1 MFESR
6 RKANAARKTAQ
17 IIAMIFTLA
26 ALLSFFLGMIT
37 AFPFLYYVAIML
49 FVVAALSFFSG
60 GGTWSVGAE
69 GEETVAEYLSLLGD
83 PYRVIHDIVL
93 PNMRGNIDHLVLG
106 PNGVFVIETKNNN
119 GFISCN
125 GDLWLQRKVGQLG
138 TPYLGKIGCPS
149 KQAKRY
155 AIFLRD
161 FIRDKLA
168 INVYVNCAVVFTNQ
182 EAVLHINNPT
192 VFVIKP
198 SELCELIKRHHSN
211 KTLSSRELEKLEET
225 IRPYSQFH

>member
-6 RKANAARKTAQ
+6 RKANTMRRNAQ
-17 IIAMIFTLA
+17 IIAIIFTMTALLLLFVAMATTFLLFYYA
-26 ALLSFFLGMIT
+26 ALMLLI
-37 AFPFLYYVAIML
+37 VAVL
-49 FVVAALSFFSG
+49 TFFSR

-69 GEETVAEYLSLLGD
+69 GEEIVAKHLSLLGD
-83 PYRVIHDIVL
+83 PYRVIHDVVL
-93 PNMRGNIDHLVLG
+93 PNMRGNIDHIVLG

-119 GFISCN
+119 GLISCN
-125 GDLWLQRKVGQLG
+125 GDLWMQRKVGQFG

-168 INVYVNCAVVFTNQ
+168 INIYVNCIVVFTNQ
-182 EAVLHINNPT
+182 EAILQISNPT
-192 VFVIKP
+192 VFVLRP
-198 SELCELIKRHHSN
+198 NELCEFIKRYISN
-211 KTLSSRELEKLEET
+211 TLLSDKELEKLKEL
-225 IRPYSQFH
+225 IRPYSLFH